1 MKLLQR
7 KQWATTTAFV
17 NQLFNLPLT
26 LTLTLFIF
34 ISATIS
40 FSIHAKTLQ
49 ESFSASPGGGLQVK
63 TDAGKINVTTHNN
76 PTILV
81 KVEIDGQ
88 DQDDFSV
95 EFIPKN
101 GNLQIIGD
109 RYNKNNNWRWSKQL
123 RVSFNITVP
132 SKYNVQLSTAGG
144 SLRIED
150 LIGNVDIHTSGGSID
165 LGNISGDVQAKTSGG
180 TIKAGNINGNVLL
193 YTSGGSIKVGEVQGE
208 LSAKTSGG
216 SIKATFA
223 QQITQNTE
231 LKTSGGSIEAT
242 LPAQIRVDLKASTSG
257 GRVSS
262 DFLVNGEISKRK
274 IEGKI
279 NGGGP
284 KLILHTSGGSV
295 KIRKNNNINNLM

>member
-7 KQWATTTAFV
+7 KQWAITAIFTTLLILIA
-17 NQLFNLPLT
+17 
-26 LTLTLFIF
+26 
-34 ISATIS
+34 AT
-40 FSIHAKTLQ
+40 FSLSVHAKTLQ
-49 ESFSASPGGGLQVK
+49 QTFSATPGGGLQIK
-63 TDAGKINVTTHNN
+63 TDVGKINVITHDD
-76 PTILV
+76 PSIV
-81 KVEIDGQ
+81 VIVEIEGQ

-109 RYNKNNNWRWSKQL
+109 RNNSNSNWGWNKQL

-132 SKYNVQLSTAGG
+132 NKYNVQLNTSGG
-144 SLRIED
+144 SLSIAN
-150 LIGNVDIHTSGGSID
+150 LIGNIDIHTSGGSIE
-165 LGNISGDVQAKTSGG
+165 LGNITGNVQAKTSGG
-180 TIKAGNINGNVLL
+180 TIKAGNILGNVLL
-193 YTSGGSIKVGEVQGE
+193 YTSGGSIKVGEVLGE

-223 QQITQNTE
+223 QQITRNAE
-231 LKTSGGSIEAT
+231 LKTSGGSIEAI
-242 LPAQIRVDLKASTSG
+242 LPPQIQINLTASTSG

-284 KLILHTSGGSV
+284 TLILHTSGGSV
-295 KIRKNNNINNLM
+295 KILKSNKINNLM

>member
-132 SKYNVQLSTAGG
+132 SKYNVQLSTA
-144 SLRIED
+144 
-150 LIGNVDIHTSGGSID
+150 GGSID